1 MREPSS
7 HASALLS
14 RLDGV
19 SHLDLAVLEKRT
31 LVDGVVEVRLG
42 GAPDAL
48 RPWPGQDVM
57 IGVSDD
63 RGEHRWRRYTVR
75 AIGSGVVTLWVT
87 TDTGGPGARWVASAQ
102 PGDRVEGIG
111 PRGKIAVFATAS
123 SHLFVV
129 DESGLAAS
137 AVMAEALGEPA
148 STHLVAPGQ
157 ALEPAAPR
165 LQRGVRGAR
174 SALPPSTETVGGRGA
189 LGELLGSAVASLPA
203 PVAAY
208 VFGELA
214 LVRQARS
221 ALSDAGVAADLVAA
235 KAYWR
240 ADRSNE
246 SHGEPARDSE

>member
-19 SHLDLAVLEKRT
+19 SHLDLAVLETRT
-31 LVDGVVEVRLG
+31 LVDGVVEVRLS

-57 IGVSDD
+57 IAVSDE

-75 AIGSGVVTLWVT
+75 AIDGGVVTLWVT
-87 TDTGGPGARWVASAQ
+87 TDTGGPGARWAASAQ

-137 AVMAEALGEPA
+137 AVMAEALGAPA
-148 STHLVAPGQ
+148 TTHLVAPAP
-157 ALEPAAPR
+157 ALELAAPR
-165 LQRGVRGAR
+165 LRRGVRGAR
-174 SALPPSTETVGGRGA
+174 SALPPSTEVGQRGA
-189 LGELLGSAVASLPA
+189 LGELLGRAVTSLPA

-208 VFGELA
+208 AFGELD